1 MNQTRQHAGGLL
13 RKKHPDHEN
22 PKTKKP
28 CAMRVEGFA
37 NVESVDGEPSID
49 SFDTVFEAEGWDLSR
64 FDRRGSLPMLF
75 DHSDPVGVWDRVEVR
90 TTEGVHG
97 LWVEGR
103 LFGDTARQQE
113 VQMWV
118 EQGILTDLSVRFQF
132 LESEQHR
139 TEGGRPFML
148 IRAALTETSLVKI
161 GSSEPST
168 FEASR
173 AFAGLGPG
181 QDIIAILADPQARA
195 ATILRLESFLAA
207 LRATEAISAPPI
219 ALSTLSDE
227 DIAEQV
233 ERELATLGFGTP
245 RA

>member
-1 MNQTRQHAGGLL
+1 MDTTRQHAGGLA
-13 RKKHPDHEN
+13 RKKHLDEHGD
-22 PKTKKP
+22 PKKKTDT
-28 CAMRVEGFA
+28 MRVEGFA

-49 SFDTVFEAEGWDLSR
+49 SFDTVFDAEGWDLSR
-64 FDRRGSLPMLF
+64 FERRGSLPMLF
-75 DHSDPVGVWDRVEVR
+75 DHMEPVGVWDTIEAR
-90 TTEGVHG
+90 TTGGIKG

-103 LFGDTARQQE
+103 LFGETTRQQE
-113 VQMWV
+113 VQTWV

-148 IRAALTETSLVKI
+148 IRGALTETSLVKV

-173 AFAGLGPG
+173 GFAGMGAG

-207 LRATEAISAPPI
+207 LRATEATSAAPV

-227 DIAEQV
+227 DMAEQV
-233 ERELATLGFGTP
+233 ERELEKLGYGTP